1 MNFLVLVN
9 STYAAQFS
17 ESIKL
22 EKIGDCGSLLKYK
35 GVPVVTSYIAY
46 DDRGIVYPA
55 YCLNVNLPGVSEKGS
70 YSVMTNQIVT
80 DVGLWRRVI
89 NGYPYKTI
97 SELGCYTKE
106 EAFTATKHAI
116 YCYVHN
122 VDINNYTP
130 IGEAGERTL
139 NAMKLILAN
148 AESSSESKLES
159 TININKNTSDW
170 NQDKLDE
177 KYLSKTYEVSS
188 NANYMNYNIS
198 IENVGEVK
206 LPEGL
211 KITDINNNEKNVFE
225 KGEKFKVLI
234 PISNLKSE
242 GKYVLYV
249 KAGMNTKPVLYGKA
263 PSSGLQDYAIT
274 TLKYEDGE
282 GTIQDNYIKNETK
295 IIINKKDN
303 DTKEPLKGVIFELLN
318 GTKETIQNGLKTDEN
333 GQIIIS
339 NILPGKYYL
348 RETNS
353 LNGYTKED
361 KIVEI
366 EIKFNEEF
374 NITINNQKE
383 IEIKKE
389 VKTSEKKVEIKSE
402 NKKLPVTGM

>member
-1 MNFLVLVN
+1 MKNIYL
-9 STYAAQFS
+9 
-17 ESIKL
+17 KM
-22 EKIGDCGSLLKYK
+22 LL
-35 GVPVVTSYIAY
+35 
-46 DDRGIVYPA
+46 
-55 YCLNVNLPGVSEKGS
+55 
-70 YSVMTNQIVT
+70 
-80 DVGLWRRVI
+80 
-89 NGYPYKTI
+89 
-97 SELGCYTKE
+97 
-106 EAFTATKHAI
+106 
-116 YCYVHN
+116 
-122 VDINNYTP
+122 
-130 IGEAGERTL
+130 
-139 NAMKLILAN
+139 
-148 AESSSESKLES
+148 
-159 TININKNTSDW
+159 
-170 NQDKLDE
+170 
-177 KYLSKTYEVSS
+177 YLYEVSS